1 MRLNPLRAAA
11 LAVTALALVAVAAG
25 ARQEVPLS
33 KEATAP
39 SPPAKTRPAQT
50 APAPAM
56 GQDHS
61 AMGHDHSAT
70 GKTPAKAPSA
80 EGKLTTI
87 VGEVMD
93 PACFL
98 EAGVKSIGPG
108 HYQCAY
114 DCARSGQTL
123 AIYDRAADRIY
134 FIAGEL
140 PGQNPNAPVLAYIH
154 KKVDVTGV
162 VYHRSEAWGIVINR
176 VALHEEKPAAGEKAG
191 AGSESGKAAA
201 ATGAPAGK

>member
-1 MRLNPLRAAA
+1 MQLKLRAAA
-11 LAVTALALVAVAAG
+11 LTAAALALLLAVAAG
-25 ARQEVPLS
+25 ARQQAPQAR
-33 KEATAP
+33 EATPP
-39 SPPAKTRPAQT
+39 SPPMKTKPAQAQAQP

-56 GQDHS
+56 THDHS
-61 AMGHDHSAT
+61 AMGKA
-70 GKTPAKAPSA
+70 PAKGPAA
-80 EGKLTTI
+80 EGKHMTI

-140 PGQNPNAPVLAYIH
+140 PGQNPNAPVIAYVH
-154 KKVDVTGV
+154 KKVDVTGM
-162 VYHRSEAWGIVINR
+162 VYHRSDAWGIVINK
-176 VALHEEKPAAGEKAG
+176 VALHEEKP
-191 AGSESGKAAA
+191 
-201 ATGAPAGK
+201 GAPAGK

>member
-1 MRLNPLRAAA
+1 MQLKPLRAAV
-11 LAVTALALVAVAAG
+11 LAVTALALLAVAAG
-25 ARQEVPLS
+25 ARQQAPLT

-39 SPPAKTRPAQT
+39 RPPGPLPVSEQT
-50 APAPAM
+50 PVPAM

-61 AMGHDHSAT
+61 AMGHDHSAM
-70 GKTPAKAPSA
+70 GKAPAKAPSA
-80 EGKLTTI
+80 EGKLMTI

-114 DCARSGQTL
+114 DCARSGQKL

-140 PGQNPNAPVLAYIH
+140 PGQNPNAPVIAYIH

-162 VYHRSEAWGIVINR
+162 VYHRSEAWGIVINK
-176 VALHEEKPAAGEKAG
+176 VALHEERPSAGEKAE
-191 AGSESGKAAA
+191 AASEGGKAAA